1 MPIKR
6 ANAKPAGAGDADE
19 LQPTRRY
26 LSGARILSVGI
37 AATGLLTFA
46 YFSVASHVLG
56 ASSAARI
63 DVLWSVM
70 FVVISVIYRPIEQ
83 LLSRTIAERRARGE
97 HRDPLAVPLAIQAG
111 FALAFLIVALA
122 LHEELLDHVF
132 EGSEALYW
140 VLVVGTLAY
149 AASYFARGWLAGHER
164 FGVYGGL
171 VLIESFS
178 RLCFALAV
186 ALGIASGQTAV
197 ALGIAVAPAISLVVV
212 PAAFA
217 RAGRGARALV
227 PGDGPHAPLTAD
239 EADAA
244 FAGPATE
251 SVQEAAAHD
260 SGLSLRRGG
269 RFAAGVSAIMISE
282 QTLLNAAV
290 LTVALTAGD
299 KALAGIVFNVMLI
312 ARAPLQ
318 LFQAVQTTLLPH
330 LTGLEVTEG
339 HEAFRRAVRLT
350 VRWIA
355 IFAAAVALALLAVGP
370 LVMEHALFGQHYSY
384 GRVGLALVGIGMGMH
399 LTSGAL
405 NQAALARER
414 TQAAAVLLARG
425 RRPARGVDAHAG
437 GLESAAARRARLPR
451 RDERARAPA
460 QRALPSGH
468 RRAHTTCAG
477 SGAAQRARDREIGLA
492 GVRRT
497 EDRRPRHEEVRAR
510 LPADGRG
517 LGVDPAIDLHR
528 VALAKLR
535 AQPRHLAGRARD
547 EPLPTPPRVD
557 GHAERDVQHARRILE
572 RANGRRR
579 VDGDPHAAAAL
590 VDEVGDVGDLRR
602 RLEMERDR
610 VRARIEELADLLL
623 GTLDHQVR
631 LDDRSGLL
639 HLFAQGGHS
648 QRADRDRRHE
658 VAVHHVDVDHARA
671 GGEDLGHLLAKPAEV
686 GGEDRR
692 HHLHLVQELARA
704 LHQIGFSIESPQQLH
719 VSIAVEDIR
728 TIVECSPQFGQTDA
742 SSKRCR
748 Q

>member
-1 MPIKR
+1 MPTER
-6 ANAKPAGAGDADE
+6 TNAQPPGAEAGGS
-19 LQPTRRY
+19 TRKY
-26 LSGARILSVGI
+26 VSGARILSVGI

-46 YFSVASHVLG
+46 YFSIASHVLG
-56 ASSAARI
+56 ARSAARI

-83 LLSRTIAERRARGE
+83 LLSRTIAERRARGRHSE
-97 HRDPLAVPLAIQAG
+97 PLGVPLAIQAG

-122 LHEELLDHVF
+122 LREQLLEHVF
-132 EGSEALYW
+132 RGSEALYW

-164 FGVYGGL
+164 FGLYGGL

-197 ALGIAVAPAISLVVV
+197 ALGIAAAPAFSLIVV

-217 RAGRGARALV
+217 RAGRGARAPL
-227 PGDGPHAPLTAD
+227 APEDETNPPITAD

-244 FAGPATE
+244 LAGPATE
-251 SVQEAAAHD
+251 AVQEAAAHD

-339 HEAFRRAVRLT
+339 HEAFHRAVRLT

-399 LTSGAL
+399 LTAGAL

-414 TQAAAVLLARG
+414 TSAAAICWLIAAVLLVAWMFTPAVSNELLRSELGYLGATSILALLLTILYRRG
-425 RRPARGVDAHAG
+425 TSASRRPV
-437 GLESAAARRARLPR
+437 AAQALPT
-451 RDERARAPA
+451 ERAM
-460 QRALPSGH
+460 
-468 RRAHTTCAG
+468 
-477 SGAAQRARDREIGLA
+477 AR
-492 GVRRT
+492 
-497 EDRRPRHEEVRAR
+497 
-510 LPADGRG
+510 
-517 LGVDPAIDLHR
+517 
-528 VALAKLR
+528 
-535 AQPRHLAGRARD
+535 
-547 EPLPTPPRVD
+547 
-557 GHAERDVQHARRILE
+557 
-572 RANGRRR
+572 
-579 VDGDPHAAAAL
+579 
-590 VDEVGDVGDLRR
+590 
-602 RLEMERDR
+602 
-610 VRARIEELADLLL
+610 
-623 GTLDHQVR
+623 
-631 LDDRSGLL
+631 
-639 HLFAQGGHS
+639 
-648 QRADRDRRHE
+648 
-658 VAVHHVDVDHARA
+658 
-671 GGEDLGHLLAKPAEV
+671 
-686 GGEDRR
+686 
-692 HHLHLVQELARA
+692 
-704 LHQIGFSIESPQQLH
+704 
-719 VSIAVEDIR
+719 
-728 TIVECSPQFGQTDA
+728 
-742 SSKRCR
+742 
-748 Q
+748 